1 MVVLPA
7 ATPVTT
13 PVLAS
18 IVATAVVPLLQVPPA
33 ILLLS
38 IMVVPTHTE
47 EAPLMVPAFG
57 IGLTVMFA
65 DAVADPQTLVTV

>member
-38 IMVVPTHTE
+38 IMVEPTQTE

-57 IGLTVMFA
+57 TGLTVMFA